1 VARPALGRTLVKA
14 GALASAALTA
24 HALLNLKLTPRP
36 KRPPTA
42 IRERVSILLPARNEA
57 HRIEPTLR
65 SLLAQQGLADVEIL
79 VLDDGSTD
87 GTGDLVEEV
96 AAGDRRVR
104 LIRSEDSPPPAG
116 WIGKPWACHRLA
128 QQATGS
134 VLAFVDA
141 DVSFDPWAIASS
153 VWLLRSR
160 GLDLVSPW
168 PRQLAGST
176 PERITQPLVNWSW
189 LTLLPVRLVDS
200 HPHPLWS
207 AANGQFLVFDADAYR
222 SSGGH
227 AAVSGAV
234 IEDFALMRSIK
245 RSGFRATPAIGSD
258 VAECRMYTNFGEIVD
273 GFGKSMWSVFPSSAP
288 AFAALGAATVV
299 FFIPP
304 VAAVAARDAS
314 TRRWGAFGYA
324 SVALGRAV
332 IAHQTGER
340 VFPDCLVQPV
350 SLATLFGIVGV
361 SKVRRR
367 RETLMWKGRPVHASS
382 ARSGSGQTQS
392 SSSAAT
398 LPI

>member
-1 VARPALGRTLVKA
+1 MARRALGRTLVKA
-14 GALASAALTA
+14 GAVASAALTA
-24 HALLNLKLTPRP
+24 HALINLKLAPRP
-36 KRPPTA
+36 QRPPTA

-57 HRIEPTLR
+57 HRIEPTIR
-65 SLLAQQGLADVEIL
+65 SLLAQKGLADVEIL

-87 GTGDLVEEV
+87 GTGELVERL
-96 AAGDRRVR
+96 ANGDPRVR
-104 LIRSEDSPPPAG
+104 LIRGDDNPPPMG

-128 QQATGS
+128 QRASGS

-141 DVSFDPWAIASS
+141 DVTFDPWAIASA

-160 GLDLVSPW
+160 GVDLVSPW
-168 PRQLAGST
+168 PRQLAGSG
-176 PERITQPLVNWSW
+176 PERITQPLVNWAW

-207 AANGQFLVFDADAYR
+207 AANGQFLVFDAQAYR

-258 VAECRMYTNFGEIVD
+258 LAECRMYTNFGEIVD

-299 FFIPP
+299 FFVPP
-304 VAAVAARDAS
+304 VAAIAARDPS

-332 IAHQTGER
+332 IAHRVGER

-367 RETLMWKGRPVHASS
+367 RETLTWKGRPVHAAGSR
-382 ARSGSGQTQS
+382 RSTDQS

-398 LPI
+398 LPM